1 MINAIFLSQRTI
13 PNLQDGMSNLQAEN
27 TILGNE
33 VKGYLL
39 NEQVLKKRLDSV
51 EKEKQVVHNQLS
63 VEASKIR
70 ILETGVGELKR
81 MIMALQ
87 VVLLCNN
94 DDSNWAY
101 SKKSTSKDLNK
112 VSIRNYSTN
121 HH

>member
-1 MINAIFLSQRTI
+1 
-13 PNLQDGMSNLQAEN
+13 MSNLQAEN
-27 TILGNE
+27 AILGNE

-51 EKEKQVVHNQLS
+51 EKEKQVIHNQLS

-87 VVLLCNN
+87 VVLLCNS

-101 SKKSTSKDLNK
+101 SKKSASKDPYK